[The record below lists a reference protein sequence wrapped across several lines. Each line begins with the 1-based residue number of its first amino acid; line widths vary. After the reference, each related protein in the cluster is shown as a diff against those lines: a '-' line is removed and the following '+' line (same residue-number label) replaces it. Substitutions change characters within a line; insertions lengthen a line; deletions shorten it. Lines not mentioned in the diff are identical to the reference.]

1 LHLRFE
7 FAPKLTQV
15 KSPRQFNPTIME
27 ILFKGI
33 LPIWL
38 KIPEKQD
45 LLGKKSPS
53 GKYFFILP
61 A

>member
-1 LHLRFE
+1 
-7 FAPKLTQV
+7 
-15 KSPRQFNPTIME
+15 ME

-33 LPIWL
+33 LSIWL

-53 GKYFFILP
+53 GKYFFNLP